1 MDQSKVT
8 VRYAK
13 AFFSLAKEKNK
24 LDTLKKD
31 VELTFGLCKDSAE
44 FRLLL
49 ESPVVKTSQKI
60 KLIKAIFAKS
70 VDAMTL
76 NFLELVTT
84 NKRESQLAGICR
96 NFLSLYREEQGVKSA
111 ILTTAVELDPA
122 IIKKIQEKLATELK
136 ARIELS
142 KQVDEKLIGGFILRV
157 DDQQLDASIASQLRK
172 VKEKLLQSEIK

>member
-1 MDQSKVT
+1 MDQSKIT

-24 LDTLKKD
+24 LDALKKD
-31 VELTFGLCKDSAE
+31 IELISGLCKDSAE

-70 VDAMTL
+70 IDALTL
-76 NFLELVTT
+76 KFLELITT
-84 NKRESQLAGICR
+84 NKRESHIAGICR
-96 NFLSLYREEQGVKSA
+96 NFLGLYRQEQGVKSA
-111 ILTTAVELDPA
+111 LLTTAVELDPA
-122 IIKKIQEKLATELK
+122 IIAKIKSKLETELK
-136 ARIELS
+136 VQIELS
-142 KQVDEKLIGGFILRV
+142 KQVDENLIGGFVLRIE
-157 DDQQLDASIASQLRK
+157 DQQLDASIASQLRR